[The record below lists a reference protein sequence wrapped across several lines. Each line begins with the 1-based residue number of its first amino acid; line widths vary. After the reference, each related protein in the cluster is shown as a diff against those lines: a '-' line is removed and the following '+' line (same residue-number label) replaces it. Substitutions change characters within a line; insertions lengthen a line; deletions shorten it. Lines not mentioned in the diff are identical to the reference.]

1 MTSQNKKA
9 RTYEEFKAE
18 NKEKFRVLFTSSDD
32 ESESEHEDMRLD
44 RHFSVASSSNSAV
57 NNQLPN
63 SSSTPSEIA
72 YHGGK
77 LVDTDGYK
85 SLSSKKGS
93 CQHWTRLC
101 NWWETSKAEIIP
113 KLLLDADIFPQ
124 NLQAYLSKPIS
135 EVLFAI
141 THLQRAHLLS
151 EYVRSL
157 KPQVKDIT
165 HLGGNSIKNY
175 VDAIVRKMRNLE
187 NGKTTLSSF
196 YGNWSWNTNNEYSTL
211 RKTIAL
217 KVSEE
222 DTLYRGKKK
231 KSRASD
237 SVTSRTWRLLIQK
250 TLHKRDNF
258 RECNDLPNFIKTNA
272 AAVVHIIT
280 YFCGCRA
287 QQEIV
292 DICVLDWTDHSDNC
306 IEFEQTSGTKTR
318 KLKSDY
324 TFTDRE
330 STFVFGKFYCDPIRI
345 FLNKRSPNAIDRFFL
360 YSLPSARFEDL
371 FWLTAAMPI
380 GKGPISK
387 AVQSQL
393 NDLIAENL
401 VPPGNYTNTSL
412 RKGLSNTLARAHV
425 PPVLVDC
432 MLGHFCTK
440 RGEAAA
446 GLRATPNLIAYADLY
461 KQAITRK
468 KLALI
473 LFNEQLTWFDVDDED
488 YFHQAY
494 MNFFPSEQKTA
505 QKQPVHQLPTP
516 HNDNSAIFLKSQTSP
531 PIIQPTLESDLDTFE
546 FDFLPCVSPTPRP
559 QTTNTNH
566 VPTFLPGDPPV
577 LQPNAQSDEEWDEL
591 IMSLTTPPRLQHQQ
605 QTQFQDNFFP
615 QAPQTAHCAQTNNA
629 LSFASNIAPTIH
641 IHGGTVNF
649 TFVTGSERK

>member
-1 MTSQNKKA
+1 MRGVNDTLCWYPLVCIQVHSSQYCVHLFFPGIFSEFSGNLTSEMTSQNKKA

-211 RKTIAL
+211 RKTMSA
-217 KVSEE
+217 
-222 DTLYRGKKK
+222 KK
-231 KSRASD
+231 
-237 SVTSRTWRLLIQK
+237 T
-250 TLHKRDNF
+250 H
-258 RECNDLPNFIKTNA
+258 
-272 AAVVHIIT
+272 
-280 YFCGCRA
+280 
-287 QQEIV
+287 
-292 DICVLDWTDHSDNC
+292 
-306 IEFEQTSGTKTR
+306 
-318 KLKSDY
+318 Y
-324 TFTDRE
+324 TVERRRR
-330 STFVFGKFYCDPIRI
+330 V
-345 FLNKRSPNAIDRFFL
+345 
-360 YSLPSARFEDL
+360 
-371 FWLTAAMPI
+371 
-380 GKGPISK
+380 GP
-387 AVQSQL
+387 Q
-393 NDLIAENL
+393 
-401 VPPGNYTNTSL
+401 
-412 RKGLSNTLARAHV
+412 
-425 PPVLVDC
+425 
-432 MLGHFCTK
+432 
-440 RGEAAA
+440 
-446 GLRATPNLIAYADLY
+446 
-461 KQAITRK
+461 
-468 KLALI
+468 I
-473 LFNEQLTWFDVDDED
+473 L
-488 YFHQAY
+488 
-494 MNFFPSEQKTA
+494 
-505 QKQPVHQLPTP
+505 
-516 HNDNSAIFLKSQTSP
+516 
-531 PIIQPTLESDLDTFE
+531 
-546 FDFLPCVSPTPRP
+546 
-559 QTTNTNH
+559 
-566 VPTFLPGDPPV
+566 
-577 LQPNAQSDEEWDEL
+577 
-591 IMSLTTPPRLQHQQ
+591 
-605 QTQFQDNFFP
+605 
-615 QAPQTAHCAQTNNA
+615 
-629 LSFASNIAPTIH
+629 
-641 IHGGTVNF
+641 
-649 TFVTGSERK
+649 